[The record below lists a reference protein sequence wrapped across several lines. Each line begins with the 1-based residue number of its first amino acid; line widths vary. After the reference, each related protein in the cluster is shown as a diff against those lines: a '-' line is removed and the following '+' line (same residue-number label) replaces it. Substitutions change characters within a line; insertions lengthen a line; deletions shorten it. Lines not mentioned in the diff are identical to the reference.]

1 MDGLWQIYM
10 MEAGEENH
18 SYLSDRLKRFLWF
31 DPGSKRYRIE
41 ADQYL

>member
-1 MDGLWQIYM
+1 M

-18 SYLSDRLKRFLWF
+18 SYLSESRKAFLWF

-41 ADQYL
+41 ANQYL